1 MWWEKLRSI
10 VHAFIHFPMPR
21 HLDISAE
28 KCYNKN
34 KNSTGKGGLPMQN
47 ISYRVAL
54 GGIVS
59 SFCLLAMFLT
69 GVFPLLYLALPM
81 LAGVLLLIIVMEVN
95 TQWACLT
102 YAAVGLLSLFVTYD
116 KEAALIFILFFGYY
130 PILYK
135 YLNKIPV
142 KLLRVLVKLL
152 LFNGCMVAYFY
163 MNVYLFGLESL
174 VKALEDF
181 GKYGGVIMLALLNPF
196 FLMYD
201 ISLDGLCDLYRRQLK
216 PRILGRR

>member
-1 MWWEKLRSI
+1 
-10 VHAFIHFPMPR
+10 
-21 HLDISAE
+21 
-28 KCYNKN
+28 
-34 KNSTGKGGLPMQN
+34 MQN

-81 LAGVLLLIIVMEVN
+81 IAGVLLMIIVMEVN

-102 YAAVGLLSLFVTYD
+102 YVAVGLLSLFVTYD

-135 YLNKIPV
+135 YLNRIPV
-142 KLLRVLVKLL
+142 KLLRVLIKLL

-163 MNVYLFGLESL
+163 VNVYLFGLESL
-174 VKALEDF
+174 LEAFEDF
-181 GKYGGVIMLALLNPF
+181 GKYGGPIMLALLNPF

-201 ISLDGLCDLYRRQLK
+201 ISLDGLCDLYRYKLK
-216 PRILGRR
+216 PRMLGK